1 MNLPEKL
8 KNGDDF
14 KRGVFEKINALIDY
28 CRSSEIRGDNR
39 TVRINRTSSGIT
51 ISALSQNRLAAS
63 GGGMSAYAGPFCVEV
78 KNETAED
85 GTEQLVMRCWNSLMV
100 NLSYPA
106 GSIKNGDRR
115 ISVPAVE
122 MQIAGVYAEVYAA
135 AVYVPDTGSL
145 SGKIL
150 ISYDDTEPEP
160 GENERY
166 WCYTIARIVDGKV
179 IQVHQGTDISITG
192 VWTSDLL

>member
-1 MNLPEKL
+1 MRLPEKL
-8 KNGDDF
+8 KSGDDL
-14 KRGVFEKINALIDY
+14 KGGVFEKINALIDY

-39 TVRINRTSSGIT
+39 TVRINRTPSGIT
-51 ISALSQNRLAAS
+51 ISVLPQNRLAAS
-63 GGGMSAYAGPFCVEV
+63 GGGSAAYAGPFCVEV
-78 KNETAED
+78 KNKTAAD
-85 GTEQLVMRCWNSLMV
+85 GTEQLVMKCWNNLMV
-100 NLSYPA
+100 DLSYPA
-106 GSIKNGDRR
+106 GSIKNGNRF
-115 ISVPAVE
+115 ISVPNVEIPLTGEYAV
-122 MQIAGVYAEVYAA
+122 VYAA

-145 SGKIL
+145 TGEIM
-150 ISYDDTEPEP
+150 ISYNDTEPVP

>member
-1 MNLPEKL
+1 MRLPEKL
-8 KNGDDF
+8 KSGDDF
-14 KRGVFEKINALIDY
+14 KGGVFEKINALIDY
-28 CRSSEIRGDNR
+28 CKSSEIRGDNR
-39 TVRINRTSSGIT
+39 TVRISRTPSGIT
-51 ISALSQNRLAAS
+51 ISALPQNRQSVS
-63 GGGMSAYAGPFCVEV
+63 GGTPVYAGPFCVEV
-78 KNETAED
+78 RNETAED

-145 SGKIL
+145 SGQIL